1 MALRRREEEEELEK
15 TKACEPNEFLL
26 VGLVRRMIIK
36 NVMFDKLRQPGIF
49 GFDSYATAEE
59 VTEGIQAFHLT
70 AIITGN

>member
-1 MALRRREEEEELEK
+1 MALRKRDEEEEEKMEK
-15 TKACEPNEFLL
+15 EPNKSAL
-26 VGLVRRMIIK
+26 VGLVGMIIK

-59 VTEGIQAFHLT
+59 VTEGIQASHLR

>member
-1 MALRRREEEEELEK
+1 MEK
-15 TKACEPNEFLL
+15 EPNKSAL
-26 VGLVRRMIIK
+26 VGLVGMIIK

-59 VTEGIQAFHLT
+59 VTEGIQASHLR